1 MGEWA
6 DLIWFIVWGVVIF
19 AAVVIAIWVAFVIFA
34 TKKAKAF
41 HADFD
46 KGFDSDFFKRNR

>member
-19 AAVVIAIWVAFVIFA
+19 AA
-34 TKKAKAF
+34 KKAKAF